1 MIKFFSNLLIKNKD
15 DYQSPEV
22 RQAYGVLCGS
32 VGIGLNIILF
42 AGKLL
47 AGLFSHSI
55 AIMADAINNLSDA
68 GSSVIT
74 LIGFRL
80 AGQKPDTDHPYG
92 HGRIEYLSGLFV
104 SLAIII
110 MAFELFRSSLD
121 KVLHPEPIADSPIIL
136 LILAGSIVVK
146 IYMFYYNRSIAK
158 KISSTAM
165 EATSIDSLSDTM
177 ATTVVLI
184 ATLVAHFTGLMI
196 DGYCGIAV
204 SLFICYAGISA
215 VKDTINPLLG
225 QPPSEEFV
233 QQIRDI
239 VHSYPDVIA
248 IHDLI
253 VHDYGPGR
261 LMISLHAEVPASGN
275 VLDLHDTID
284 NIEHALAA
292 KLKCHAVIHMD
303 PIITDDAM
311 TNDLKQQAVDI
322 LHEIDAEMTLHDF
335 RLVKGPTHTNIIFDI
350 VVPFSCKI
358 DDVSLRLKIDQA
370 FKKINACY
378 YTVIDIDRNY
388 IS

>member
-1 MIKFFSNLLIKNKD
+1 MINFFSNLFIKNKE
-15 DYQSPEV
+15 DYQSPDV
-22 RQAYGVLCGS
+22 RKAYGILCGS
-32 VGIGLNIILF
+32 VGIGLNILLF
-42 AGKLL
+42 LGKLL

-74 LIGFRL
+74 LIGFHM
-80 AGQKPDTDHPYG
+80 AGQKPDSDHPYG

-121 KVLHPEPIADSPIIL
+121 KVFHPEPIADNPVIIL
-136 LILAGSIVVK
+136 ILIGSILVK
-146 IYMFYYNRSIAK
+146 LYMFYYNKSISK

-177 ATTVVLI
+177 ATTVVLV

-233 QQIRDI
+233 QQIKDI

-303 PIITDDAM
+303 PIITNDEM
-311 TNDLKQQAVDI
+311 TNTLKQQTINILKDI
-322 LHEIDAEMTLHDF
+322 DSAMTLHDF

-358 DDVSLRLKIDQA
+358 DDAGLRQQIDSSLKE
-370 FKKINACY
+370 INPGY
-378 YTVIDIDRNY
+378 NTVIDIDRNY
-388 IS
+388 ID